1 MRYYIYSSTFMYKR
15 AREVAEFYLVA
26 YLFWFYGRCLAT
38 GQTSAMMQH
47 EVAWLFRRQSKLA
60 RVQLGHTLDF
70 QFAHWPGP
78 VSKGWCVIYLPCKSK
93 CQVTTHGI
101 EDIQF
106 SCIGRKTQ
114 SVRKTCFP
122 RRIGGNIWI
131 WTKPTRTLYCKLEN
145 SNVWN
150 VIHSCKEGI
159 HDGVICYREGGA
171 MLTVAQVAKKFLFRV
186 VMYFPTCCIKPSEK
200 ITLDSIWF

>member
-26 YLFWFYGRCLAT
+26 YLSWFYGRCLAT
-38 GQTSAMMQH
+38 GQTSSLSKLMMQH
-47 EVAWLFRRQSKLA
+47 EVAWLFQRQSKIA
-60 RVQLGHTLDF
+60 RVQLGS
-70 QFAHWPGP
+70 
-78 VSKGWCVIYLPCKSK
+78 VVMGWCVIYLHCKSK

-114 SVRKTCFP
+114 
-122 RRIGGNIWI
+122 RIGGNIWI
-131 WTKPTRTLYCKLEN
+131 WTKLARTLYCKLEN
-145 SNVWN
+145 SNIWN

-171 MLTVAQVAKKFLFRV
+171 KLTVA
-186 VMYFPTCCIKPSEK
+186 
-200 ITLDSIWF
+200 

>member
-15 AREVAEFYLVA
+15 AREVVEFYLVA
-26 YLFWFYGRCLAT
+26 YLSWFYGRCLAT
-38 GQTSAMMQH
+38 GQTSSLSKLMMQH
-47 EVAWLFRRQSKLA
+47 EVAWLFQRQSRIA
-60 RVQLGHTLDF
+60 RVQLGHTQDF
-70 QFAHWPGP
+70 QFAHCCKCQLVRGDVWYIYIAKASVRLQHM
-78 VSKGWCVIYLPCKSK
+78 VSKI
-93 CQVTTHGI
+93 
-101 EDIQF
+101 F
-106 SCIGRKTQ
+106 N
-114 SVRKTCFP
+114 SVALDGKLKD

-131 WTKPTRTLYCKLEN
+131 WTKLARTLYCKLEN
-145 SNVWN
+145 SNIWN

-171 MLTVAQVAKKFLFRV
+171 KLTVACREKSLFRV